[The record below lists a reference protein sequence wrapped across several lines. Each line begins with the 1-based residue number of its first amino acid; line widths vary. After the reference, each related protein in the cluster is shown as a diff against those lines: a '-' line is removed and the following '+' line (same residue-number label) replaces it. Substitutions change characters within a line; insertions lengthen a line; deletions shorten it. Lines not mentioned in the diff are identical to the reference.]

1 LIERIGYFCIDLK
14 CDGLIHG
21 YNTSFLISGLIW
33 ASVIVSATYG
43 HLQDSS
49 LEPIA

>member
-1 LIERIGYFCIDLK
+1 MTTIAPGARILCRDAEWLVKSTDIA
-14 CDGLIHG
+14 
-21 YNTSFLISGLIW
+21 S

-49 LEPIA
+49 FEPIA

>member
-1 LIERIGYFCIDLK
+1 VKFVVATDFLEVQQELENIFPGRII
-14 CDGLIHG
+14 IH
-21 YNTSFLISGLIW
+21 NKSR

-49 LEPIA
+49 FEPIA